1 MILGVDLGNFSVKTS
16 EKIRFISKVSERE
29 TFDEKNTFSIDG
41 VKYTIEDGEFVTD
54 WNKSKKENTIPLLYY
69 AIAKSTED
77 NLNQIVL
84 GLPIQQYKKEKEN
97 LKALIE
103 NNKIKEIVIEN
114 KTRNIFITDVEIAP
128 ESAASYYNLD
138 LETKNKI
145 GNKQLLIID
154 IGGRTS
160 DICLFKDKVIKE
172 VKTIPVGML
181 NIYQEI
187 IDYVNTEYTESFKLE
202 DGEVILREGLFL
214 NGSYRDISFIKPILL
229 NNFNSIWKEV
239 QLKFNPGLG
248 YVLLTGGGS
257 LTLGKAFK
265 NRIGNNLIIS
275 ENPLFDNSLGFK
287 KVGEK
292 LWLER

>member
-1 MILGVDLGNFSVKTS
+1 M
-16 EKIRFISKVSERE
+16 
-29 TFDEKNTFSIDG
+29 
-41 VKYTIEDGEFVTD
+41 
-54 WNKSKKENTIPLLYY
+54 
-69 AIAKSTED
+69 
-77 NLNQIVL
+77 
-84 GLPIQQYKKEKEN
+84 
-97 LKALIE
+97 
-103 NNKIKEIVIEN
+103 
-114 KTRNIFITDVEIAP
+114 
-128 ESAASYYNLD
+128 
-138 LETKNKI
+138 
-145 GNKQLLIID
+145 
-154 IGGRTS
+154 
-160 DICLFKDKVIKE
+160 
-172 VKTIPVGML
+172 
-181 NIYQEI
+181 
-187 IDYVNTEYTESFKLE
+187 
-202 DGEVILREGLFL
+202 ILREGLFL

>member
-41 VKYTIEDGEFVTD
+41 VKYTVEDGEFVTD

-97 LKALIE
+97 LKTLIE
-103 NNKIKEIVIEN
+103 NNKIKEVVIEN
-114 KTRNIFITDVEIAP
+114 KIRNIFITDVEIAP
-128 ESAASYYNLD
+128 ESAAAYYNLD

-160 DICLFKDKVIKE
+160 DICLFKDRTIKE
-172 VKTIPVGML
+172 VKTVPVGML

-202 DGEVILREGLFL
+202 DGEVILKEGLFL

>member
-1 MILGVDLGNFSVKTS
+1 MILGIDLGNFSVKTS
-16 EKIRFISKVSERE
+16 EKIRFISKISERE
-29 TFDEKNTFSIDG
+29 TFDEKNTFSIEG
-41 VKYTIEDGEFVTD
+41 VKYTVEDGEFVTD

-97 LKALIE
+97 LKTLIE
-103 NNKIKEIVIEN
+103 NNKIKEVVIEN
-114 KTRNIFITDVEIAP
+114 KIRNIFITDVEIAP
-128 ESAASYYNLD
+128 ESAAAYYNLD

-160 DICLFKDKVIKE
+160 DICLFKDRTIKE
-172 VKTIPVGML
+172 VKTVPVGML

-202 DGEVILREGLFL
+202 DGEVILKEGLFL

-257 LTLGKAFK
+257 LTLEKAFK

>member
-97 LKALIE
+97 LKTLIE

-287 KVGEK
+287 KVGET

>member
-1 MILGVDLGNFSVKTS
+1 MILGIDLGNFSVKTS
-16 EKIRFISKVSERE
+16 EKIRFISKISERE

-41 VKYTIEDGEFVTD
+41 VKYTVEDGEFVTD

-103 NNKIKEIVIEN
+103 NNKIKEVVIEN

-128 ESAASYYNLD
+128 ESAAAYYNLD

>member
-97 LKALIE
+97 LKTLIE

-265 NRIGNNLIIS
+265 NRIGNILIIS

-287 KVGEK
+287 KVGET

>member
-1 MILGVDLGNFSVKTS
+1 MILGIDLGNFSVKTS
-16 EKIRFISKVSERE
+16 EKIRFISKISERE
-29 TFDEKNTFSIDG
+29 TFDEKNTFSIEG
-41 VKYTIEDGEFVTD
+41 VKYTVEDGEFVTD

-97 LKALIE
+97 LKTLIE
-103 NNKIKEIVIEN
+103 NNKIKEVVIEN
-114 KTRNIFITDVEIAP
+114 KIRNIFITDVEIAP
-128 ESAASYYNLD
+128 ESAAAYYNLD

-160 DICLFKDKVIKE
+160 DICLFKDRTIKE
-172 VKTIPVGML
+172 VKTVPVGML

-202 DGEVILREGLFL
+202 DGEVILKEGLFL

-292 LWLER
+292 IWLER

>member
-1 MILGVDLGNFSVKTS
+1 MILGIDLGNFSVKTS
-16 EKIRFISKVSERE
+16 EKIRFISKISERE
-29 TFDEKNTFSIDG
+29 TFDEKNTFSIEG
-41 VKYTIEDGEFVTD
+41 VKYTVEDGEFVTD

-97 LKALIE
+97 LKTLIE
-103 NNKIKEIVIEN
+103 NNKIKEVVIEN
-114 KTRNIFITDVEIAP
+114 KIRNIFITDVEIAP
-128 ESAASYYNLD
+128 ESAAAYYNLD

-160 DICLFKDKVIKE
+160 DICLFKDRTIKE
-172 VKTIPVGML
+172 VKTVPVGML

-202 DGEVILREGLFL
+202 DGEVILKEGLFL

-257 LTLGKAFK
+257 LTLGKAFR